1 MSEQSIPDSR
11 AYRHVQCG
19 NETLVSGDSFQV
31 VSNPMSS
38 MERTFCSTCNSMFPI
53 ADYEWCDTG
62 ENLADYYAR
71 HTTSATD
78 LQRFL
83 CSKKFMVALIAFW
96 AVVAASGCYYLVRD
110 QVLLAKAICL
120 FTGLVV
126 GAVIGGTVFLNVF
139 EKPITRKVCG
149 VRDTRLLT

>member
-1 MSEQSIPDSR
+1 MSEQPIPDSR

-19 NETLVSGDSFQV
+19 DETLVGGQSFEV

-38 MERTFCSTCNSMFPI
+38 MERTFCSTCNAMFPI

-62 ENLADYYAR
+62 ENLAAYYAR
-71 HTTSATD
+71 HTTTATD

-83 CSKKFMVALIAFW
+83 CSKKFMVALIGLG
-96 AVVAASGCYYLVRD
+96 AVLTAAGCYYLVRD
-110 QVLLAKAICL
+110 QILLAKTICL
-120 FTGLVV
+120 FAGLVV
-126 GAVIGGTVFLNVF
+126 GAVIGGAVFLNVF

>member
-1 MSEQSIPDSR
+1 MPEQSIPESR
-11 AYRHVQCG
+11 TYRHVQCG
-19 NETLVSGDSFQV
+19 SETLVSGQSFEV

-38 MERTFCSTCNSMFPI
+38 MERTFCSSCGVMFPI

-62 ENLADYYAR
+62 ENLAAYYTR
-71 HTTSATD
+71 HTTNATD

-83 CSKKFMVALIAFW
+83 CSKKFMVALVGFW
-96 AVVAASGCYYLVRD
+96 AVLAAGGCLYLVRD
-110 QVLLAKAICL
+110 QGLLAKAICL
-120 FTGLVV
+120 FTGVVV
-126 GAVIGGTVFLNVF
+126 GAIIGGAVFLNVF

>member
-1 MSEQSIPDSR
+1 MPEQSIPESR
-11 AYRHVQCG
+11 TYRHVQCG
-19 NETLVSGDSFQV
+19 NETLVSGQSFEV

-38 MERTFCSTCNSMFPI
+38 MEQTMCSACGKMFPI

-62 ENLADYYAR
+62 ENLADYYTR

-83 CSKKFMVALIAFW
+83 CSKKFMVAVIAFF
-96 AVVAASGCYYLVRD
+96 AVLAAAGSIYLVRN
-110 QVLLAKAICL
+110 QVLLARVICA
-120 FTGLVV
+120 FGGLVIGAIV
-126 GAVIGGTVFLNVF
+126 GGAVFLNIF
-139 EKPITRKVCG
+139 EKPITRTVCG